1 MRVLHNPVS
10 IFKSIVSFFSPS
22 KPQVPQ
28 VDTAAEDAR
37 KAQDAKDEAGRKAR
51 AAAAKRRGGRST
63 FLTAPRLGETFK
75 DTPVVKKTLG
85 VS

>member
-1 MRVLHNPVS
+1 MRVLRNPVS
-10 IFKSIVSFFSPS
+10 IFKSFIGLFSPS
-22 KPQVPQ
+22 KPNIPQ
-28 VDTAAEDAR
+28 VDTAVEDAA
-37 KAQDAKDEAGRKAR
+37 KARDAKEEAGRKAR
-51 AAAAKRRGGRST
+51 AAATKRRGGRST